1 MAQGIIIIIKDQK
14 DFSKEMTFELSYRSW
29 IRANKVN
36 KGRMRLACK
45 GRECTKSVAGR
56 DIKNPRKW
64 KWTQVHE
71 SKVRQQR
78 EM

>member
-14 DFSKEMTFELSYRSW
+14 DFSKEMTFELSYWSW

-36 KGRMRLACK
+36 KGRMRFACK

-64 KWTQVHE
+64 KWTQVHK